1 MQPLMN
7 PRSVGVIGASERSPR
22 GARALRNLVTI
33 GFEGEIYPIN
43 PKYDEVLGLRCY
55 PSTAATPKPAD
66 LVIVAIPAAQV
77 TSVLEEAHEA
87 GVKAA
92 LVLAAG
98 FGEAGEEGRE
108 RHEALTRLA
117 ARGMLICGPNCYGV
131 LNMHARSGSW
141 GGELPNPFL
150 AGNVALVSQSG
161 GTCALITNPLARQR
175 KVGFS
180 FVVSCGNQAGVGIED
195 YLDYLVD
202 DPNTQVI
209 SAFVEGFREPR
220 RLPGIAAR
228 AAAQRKP
235 IVLLKVGHSEEA
247 RANALTHTGSLA
259 GDAEI
264 MDALLAQHGIIQVF
278 SLDEL
283 NETTALLSLA
293 KDKRAGWRVG
303 VLSGSGGE
311 CGRVSDAA
319 QGTGMRFPRLSPE
332 TAQAIETILPEYA
345 SPANPMDGTGAV
357 FDYPEAFPR
366 VAEALLADDALDVLA
381 FNLTALPPYGSGR
394 APHRGFAKLLADIVL
409 ARKEERL
416 VAAYGSITLGV
427 LDGDTIDMLRGAGMP
442 YLESPE
448 KALRALANL
457 ARWQEFLPRTPRRER
472 DGASEPGA
480 PAFPLLSKREQGR
493 LGFMEARE
501 LLVSFGVPVVETRLC
516 ASEDEAVRAAQGFGY
531 PVALKIES
539 PDIAHKTE
547 AGGVKLG
554 CVDEV
559 GVREAHSSILASVPP
574 DCRIDGVLVQPMAAE
589 GVETILGIKYD
600 PLVGP
605 ALVFGL
611 GGIYAEVLR
620 DVALRIPPVD
630 AAEAERMVAQL
641 RGVALLR
648 GARGRAP
655 ADTKALV
662 RAILAVSELAVAT
675 DGRLR
680 ALDLNPL
687 MVFPEGQGVL
697 AVDALLELG

>member
-1 MQPLMN
+1 
-7 PRSVGVIGASERSPR
+7 
-22 GARALRNLVTI
+22 
-33 GFEGEIYPIN
+33 
-43 PKYDEVLGLRCY
+43 
-55 PSTAATPKPAD
+55 
-66 LVIVAIPAAQV
+66 
-77 TSVLEEAHEA
+77 VLEEAHQA

-108 RHEALTRLA
+108 RHEALTALA

-131 LNMHARSGSW
+131 LNIHAHSGSW

-180 FVVSCGNQAGVGIED
+180 FVISCGNQAGVGIED
-195 YLDYLVD
+195 YLEYLVD
-202 DPNTQVI
+202 DPSTEVI

-235 IVLLKVGHSEEA
+235 IVLLKVGRSAEA

-259 GDAEI
+259 GDAEVL
-264 MDALLAQHGIIQVF
+264 DALLAQHGIIQVF

-283 NETTALLSLA
+283 NETTALLSLG

-319 QGTGMRFPRLSPE
+319 QGTGMRFPPLSAATKE
-332 TAQAIETILPEYA
+332 AIETILPEYA

-366 VAEALLADDALDVLA
+366 VAEALLGEETLDVLA
-381 FNLTALPPYGSGR
+381 FNLNALPPYDSGR
-394 APHRGFAKLLADIVL
+394 APHRGFAKLLADIVNE
-409 ARKEERL
+409 RKEDRL
-416 VAAYGSITLGV
+416 VAAYGSLTLGV
-427 LDGDTIDMLRGAGMP
+427 LDGETIDTLRGAGMP

-457 ARWQEFLPRTPRRER
+457 ARWQDFVAALQAHPQPPLPTRRER
-472 DGASEPGA
+472 AGV
-480 PAFPLLSKREQGR
+480 RELVAEVGGQ
-493 LGFMEARE
+493 LGFLKARE
-501 LLVSFGVPVVETRLC
+501 LLASFGVPVVDARLC
-516 ASEDEAVRAAQGFGY
+516 ASAEEAVAAADSFGY

-539 PDIAHKTE
+539 PDVAHKTE

-554 CVDEV
+554 C
-559 GVREAHSSILASVPP
+559 GTAAAVRDAYGSILASVHAS
-574 DCRIDGVLVQPMAAE
+574 RIAGVLVQPMAAA

-620 DVALRIPPVD
+620 DVALRIPPID
-630 AAEAERMVAQL
+630 ATEAERMVQEL
-641 RGVALLR
+641 RGKALLQ
-648 GARGRAP
+648 GARGGPP
-655 ADTKALV
+655 ADVPALV
-662 RAILAVSELAVAT
+662 RAIVAVSDLAVAT

-687 MVFPEGQGVL
+687 IVFPEGHGVL
-697 AVDALLELG
+697 AVDALLELS